1 MCGILDGLSLKNRGR
16 LWLSPM
22 MTTIG
27 GPIGRARGGG
37 MADLAAGVVAQAIG
51 DLVVVMVVVIGL
63 EVVVVI
69 GLVVVVVMVV
79 VVTAKKDPGTRR
91 AVDPSSASATADTP
105 YRWPHSPP
113 VAR

>member
-51 DLVVVMVVVIGL
+51 DLVVVMVVV
-63 EVVVVI
+63 
-69 GLVVVVVMVV
+69 
-79 VVTAKKDPGTRR
+79 VTANKDPGTRR